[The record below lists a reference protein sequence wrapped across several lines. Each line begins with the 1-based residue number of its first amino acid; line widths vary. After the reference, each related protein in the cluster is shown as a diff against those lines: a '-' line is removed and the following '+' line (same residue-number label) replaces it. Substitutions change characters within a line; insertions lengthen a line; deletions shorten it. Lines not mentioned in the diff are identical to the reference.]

1 MLAGFCAAHY
11 ESAAKEFLVVQFLH
25 SAFRFLNGLHLHK
38 SKTLRTLIM
47 PVTYDLGILHVA
59 HTVEQFKEIALGGVK

>member
-11 ESAAKEFLVVQFLH
+11 ESAAKEFLVVQF
-25 SAFRFLNGLHLHK
+25 
-38 SKTLRTLIM
+38 KTLRTLIM

-59 HTVEQFKEIALGGVK
+59 HTVEQFKEIALGGVE